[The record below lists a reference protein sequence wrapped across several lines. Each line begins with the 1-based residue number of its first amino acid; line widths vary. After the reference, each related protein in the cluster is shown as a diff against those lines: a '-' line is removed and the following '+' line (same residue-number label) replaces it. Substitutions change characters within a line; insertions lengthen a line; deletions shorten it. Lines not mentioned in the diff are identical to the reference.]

1 MSLLKKLK
9 NNWFVSWPIVLFLI
23 FIDYSIIKSEEKNLL
38 SFGDAL
44 KIASGRGLSVLKSQN
59 VVADR
64 ENSVHQSKGTFLPSA
79 SAGLSAGKSA
89 TFPDGYSAPGQG
101 SANLGMSYSLSASSF
116 ASHDAAK
123 YNLRSAAASLEQTRN
138 SIMLETA
145 QKFIAVISAQAAID
159 VQEANLESQTQQL
172 EEISAFYDHGRKAIS
187 DVLQQKTAVSEA
199 QSRLLSTQY
208 EFENRKME
216 LFTLLGLPLDT
227 SVQLE
232 NSEVWNIAEMFA
244 SKDSIIAIPETAPG
258 TLPQLEAQK
267 NTLAATQ
274 KNLDAAKRAW
284 WPSLDFSA
292 SISDDVR
299 FSGRNSES
307 DETANARVSVSVSI
321 PIFDKFQ
328 RSSKITSTEISLNS
342 ARLAL
347 EELERDIEL
356 SEKKALLNFSL
367 AQKQTEVVKTQLE
380 SARQSLDAIQERY
393 SVGAATLTEVS
404 SVNTQYLNAQLAD
417 IDARL
422 QIVSSYISILHE
434 NGIISAIVDKDP
446 KLQKKEN

>member
-1 MSLLKKLK
+1 MSLLKKVK
-9 NNWFVSWPIVLFLI
+9 GSWPRSWPIVLFLV
-23 FIDYSIIKSEEKNLL
+23 FIDYGVINSEENLL

-44 KIASGRGLSVLKSQN
+44 KIASSRGLSVLKSQN

-64 ENSVHQSKGTFLPSA
+64 ENSVRQSKGTFYPSA

-89 TFPDGYSAPGQG
+89 TFPDGYSSPGQG
-101 SANLGMSYSLSASSF
+101 SANLGLNYSLSASSF
-116 ASHDAAK
+116 ASHDATK
-123 YNLRSAAASLEQTRN
+123 YSLRSAAASLEQTRN
-138 SIMLETA
+138 SIMLEAA

-159 VQEANLESQTQQL
+159 VQKANLESQTQQL

-208 EFENRKME
+208 DFENKKME

-227 SVQLE
+227 NVQLE

-244 SKDSIIAIPETAPG
+244 SKDTVITAPKADTI
-258 TLPQLEAQK
+258 TLPQIAAQK
-267 NTLAATQ
+267 NALAATQ

-299 FSGRNSES
+299 FSGRNSGS
-307 DETANARVSVSVSI
+307 DGTANARASVSVSI

-342 ARLAL
+342 AKLAL

-356 SEKKALLNFSL
+356 SEKKARLNFSL

-422 QIVSSYISILHE
+422 QIVSSYINILHE
-434 NGIISAIVDKDP
+434 NGIISAIVDKDQKLP
-446 KLQKKEN
+446 KEEN